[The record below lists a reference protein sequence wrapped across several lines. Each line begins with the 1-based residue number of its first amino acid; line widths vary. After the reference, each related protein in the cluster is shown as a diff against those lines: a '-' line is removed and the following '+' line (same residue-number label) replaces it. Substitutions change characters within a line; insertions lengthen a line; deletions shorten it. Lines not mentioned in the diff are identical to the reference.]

1 MSTSIVISETA
12 AAPATVSVGVVA
24 DDDVVRLRL
33 INLVSS
39 IGHVG
44 ASNAAADVILYGC
57 HSFRAVEAD
66 AVRTLRR
73 EHDHAALLVI
83 SRGEDAARVRHAL
96 EAGASGYVAGDEVS
110 YALAPAIAVVAAGQM
125 SLPPA
130 YRRQIAKPTFT
141 TREKQI
147 LGLVVMGMSN
157 GEIGRKL
164 YLAESTVKSHLS
176 SAFNKLGVRSR
187 NEATSLILDPS
198 SGLGPG
204 ILRITEDL
212 PGTRRLS
219 LS

>member
-12 AAPATVSVGVVA
+12 AAPAAVAVGVLA
-24 DDDVVRLRL
+24 DDDVVRQRL
-33 INLVSS
+33 ANLVAA
-39 IGHVG
+39 IGHDA
-44 ASNAAADVILYGC
+44 ASNAAAEVILYGC

-66 AVRTLRR
+66 AVRALRR
-73 EHDHAALLVI
+73 EHDRAAVLVI
-83 SRGEDAARVRHAL
+83 SRGEDAARVRHPL
-96 EAGASGYVAGDEVS
+96 EAGASGYVASDEVS

-187 NEATSLILDPS
+187 NEATALILDPG

-212 PGTRRLS
+212 PGTKRL
-219 LS
+219 LVK